1 MDSNAISRLTDPVFI
16 RGLLERHGFR
26 FSKALGQ
33 NFLTDATVPAR
44 IADALCADESCAVL
58 EVGPGIGCL
67 TAELAERAGAVLS
80 VELDRRLEPVLRE
93 TLAPFSNTG
102 LLFGDIMKQDLTV
115 LADGRLTAPT
125 RLFCANLPYNIT
137 TPVLTKVLESGL
149 FARSVVMI
157 QREVA
162 ERLCAAPGGKD
173 YGAFSLLVQWHAEPE
188 MLFTVPPHA
197 FVPQPKVTSAVVRLT
212 QRKEPPFPVKDEA
225 LLFRTVRAAFGQRRK
240 TLLNALTAGFPELG
254 RDGCRSAAD
263 KSGIDPGCRGEVLG
277 INEFA
282 LLSDAIADYL

>member
-1 MDSNAISRLTDPVFI
+1 MSGLTDPVFI
-16 RGLLERHGFR
+16 RALLESHGFH

-33 NFLTDATVPAR
+33 NFLTDPAVPLR
-44 IADALCADESCAVL
+44 IAEALQADESCAVL

-67 TAELAERAGAVLS
+67 TEQLAARSGSVLS
-80 VELDRRLEPVLRE
+80 VELDRRLAPVLRE
-93 TLAPFSNTG
+93 TLADFPNTEV
-102 LLFGDIMKQDLTV
+102 LFGGIMKQDLPA
-115 LADGRLTAPT
+115 LAEEKLTAPT

-137 TPVLTKVLESGL
+137 TPVLTKILESGI

-188 MLFTVPPHA
+188 LLFTVPPGA
-197 FVPQPKVTSAVVRLT
+197 FMPQPKVTSAVVRMT
-212 QRKEPPFPVKDEA
+212 QRKEPPFPVKDEE

-254 RDGCRSAAD
+254 KDGCRAAAE
-263 KSGIDPGCRGEVLG
+263 KCGIDPGCRGEVLDLQQ
-277 INEFA
+277 FA
-282 LLSDAIADYL
+282 SLSDAIGDCL

>member
-1 MDSNAISRLTDPVFI
+1 M
-16 RGLLERHGFR
+16 
-26 FSKALGQ
+26 
-33 NFLTDATVPAR
+33 
-44 IADALCADESCAVL
+44 
-58 EVGPGIGCL
+58 
-67 TAELAERAGAVLS
+67 
-80 VELDRRLEPVLRE
+80 ELDRRLEPVLSE

-102 LLFGDIMKQDLTV
+102 LLFGDIMKQDLAV

-137 TPVLTKVLESGL
+137 TPVLTKVLESGV

-277 INEFA
+277 LAEFA

>member
-1 MDSNAISRLTDPVFI
+1 
-16 RGLLERHGFR
+16 
-26 FSKALGQ
+26 
-33 NFLTDATVPAR
+33 
-44 IADALCADESCAVL
+44 
-58 EVGPGIGCL
+58 
-67 TAELAERAGAVLS
+67 
-80 VELDRRLEPVLRE
+80 
-93 TLAPFSNTG
+93 
-102 LLFGDIMKQDLTV
+102 
-115 LADGRLTAPT
+115 
-125 RLFCANLPYNIT
+125 
-137 TPVLTKVLESGL
+137 
-149 FARSVVMI
+149 MI

-277 INEFA
+277 LAEFA

>member
-1 MDSNAISRLTDPVFI
+1 MNGLTDPVFI
-16 RGLLERHGFR
+16 RAQLERHGFH

-33 NFLTDATVPAR
+33 NFLVDPTVPAD
-44 IADALCADESCAVL
+44 IAEALQADESCAVL

-67 TAELAERAGAVLS
+67 TEQLALRAGSVLS

-93 TLAPFSNTG
+93 TLADFPNAEV
-102 LLFGDIMKQDLTV
+102 LFGDIMKQDLAA
-115 LADGRLTAPT
+115 LAEEKLAAST

-137 TPVLTKVLESGL
+137 TPILTKILESGL
-149 FARSVVMI
+149 FNRSVVMI

-173 YGAFSLLVQWHAEPE
+173 YGAFSLLVQWYAVPE
-188 MLFTVPPHA
+188 LLFTVPPRA

-254 RDGCRSAAD
+254 KDGCRAAAE
-263 KSGIDPGCRGEVLG
+263 KSGIDPGCRGEVLDLAQ
-277 INEFA
+277 FA
-282 LLSDAIADYL
+282 ALSDALGEFL

>member
-33 NFLTDATVPAR
+33 NFLTDASVPAR

-102 LLFGDIMKQDLTV
+102 LLFGDIMKQDLAV

-137 TPVLTKVLESGL
+137 TPVLTKVLESGV

-188 MLFTVPPHA
+188 MLF
-197 FVPQPKVTSAVVRLT
+197 
-212 QRKEPPFPVKDEA
+212 
-225 LLFRTVRAAFGQRRK
+225 K
-240 TLLNALTAGFPELG
+240 TLESLLAGKPPRQEAGEAPEDAGSAGAHAEG
-254 RDGCRSAAD
+254 RAQAPDGQPAPEA
-263 KSGIDPGCRGEVLG
+263 GE
-277 INEFA
+277 ERRQ
-282 LLSDAIADYL
+282 S

>member
-1 MDSNAISRLTDPVFI
+1 MNLLTDPVFI

-33 NFLTDATVPAR
+33 NFLTDASVPVR

-67 TAELAERAGAVLS
+67 TAELAGRAGSVLS

-93 TLAPFSNTG
+93 TLASFSNTG
-102 LLFGDIMKQDLTV
+102 LLFGDIMKQDLAA
-115 LADGRLTAPT
+115 LAEERLIAPT

-149 FARSVVMI
+149 FDRTVVMI

-162 ERLCAAPGGKD
+162 ERICAAPGGKD
-173 YGAFSLLVQWHAEPE
+173 YGAFSVLAQWHAEPE
-188 MLFTVPPHA
+188 LLFTVPPHA

-212 QRKEPPFPVKDEA
+212 QRSEHPFPVKDEA

-240 TLLNALTAGFPELG
+240 TLLNALTSGFPELG
-254 RDGCRSAAD
+254 RDGCSAALE
-263 KSGIDPGCRGEVLG
+263 KSGVDPGCRGEVLG
-277 INEFA
+277 LAEFA
-282 LLSDAIADYL
+282 RLSDAIGGFL

>member
-1 MDSNAISRLTDPVFI
+1 MNSLTDPI
-16 RGLLERHGFR
+16 RIRSLLERHGFH

-33 NFLTDATVPAR
+33 NFLIDASVPEG
-44 IADALCADESCAVL
+44 IADALEADRSCAVL

-67 TAELAERAGAVLS
+67 TEQLASRAGSVVS

-93 TLAPFSNTG
+93 TLAPYPNTEV
-102 LLFGDIMKQDLTV
+102 LFGDFLKQDLSA
-115 LADGRLTAPT
+115 LAEEKLAAPT

-137 TPVLTKVLESGL
+137 TPVLTKILESGL
-149 FARSVVMI
+149 FERSVVMI

-162 ERLCAAPGGKD
+162 ERLCASPGGKD

-188 MLFTVPPHA
+188 LLFTVPPQA

-212 QRKEPPFPVKDEA
+212 KRREAPFPVKDEA

-240 TLLNALTAGFPELG
+240 TVVNALSTGFPELG
-254 RDGCRSAAD
+254 KDGCRAAAE
-263 KSGIDPGCRGEVLG
+263 KSGIDPGCRGEVLSLAQ
-277 INEFA
+277 FA
-282 LLSDAIADYL
+282 ALSDAVGDFL

>member
-1 MDSNAISRLTDPVFI
+1 M
-16 RGLLERHGFR
+16 
-26 FSKALGQ
+26 
-33 NFLTDATVPAR
+33 PAR

-102 LLFGDIMKQDLTV
+102 LLFGDIMKQDLAV

-137 TPVLTKVLESGL
+137 TPVLTKVLESGV